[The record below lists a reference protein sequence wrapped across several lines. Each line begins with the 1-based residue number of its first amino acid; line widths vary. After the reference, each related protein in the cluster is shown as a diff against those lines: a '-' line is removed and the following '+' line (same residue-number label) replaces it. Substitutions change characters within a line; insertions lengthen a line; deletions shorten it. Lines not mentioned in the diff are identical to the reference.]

1 MTFQDQEAY
10 SISDFCDAHD
20 ISRPLFYS
28 LKAQGQAPEIMR
40 LGRRCLIT
48 KEAAAQ
54 WRARMTAQ
62 NAQRAA
68 DELRVA

>member
-1 MTFQDQEAY
+1 MTYQEQDAY
-10 SISDFCDAHD
+10 SISDFCQAHD
-20 ISRPLFYS
+20 ISRPLFYA
-28 LKAQGQAPEIMR
+28 LKAQGQAPETMR

-62 NAQRAA
+62 SVQRAA
-68 DELRVA
+68 QMAA